1 LALVVLKERRSFVMS
16 TQIRLIA
23 AAVATLAAGQAVA
36 QYNPDYGYNNGYNNG
51 YHGGYSRTVR
61 CESYNG
67 QRNFCRVDNRG
78 DVRIRRQLSS
88 RPCIEGRNWD
98 YNTRGIW
105 VSNGCRAD
113 FAVRGRGYDHD
124 HDRYSD
130 TRYPVESSSYVDN
143 NGDVVR
149 CDSTGD
155 GRTYCSTE
163 VNRRY
168 TLSRTRYGR
177 CVEGETWGIDNR
189 GLWVSG
195 GCRGDFGYMR

>member
-1 LALVVLKERRSFVMS
+1 MS
-16 TQIRLIA
+16 KQIRLIA
-23 AAVATLAAGQAVA
+23 AAVATLAAGQAAA
-36 QYNPDYGYNNGYNNG
+36 QTYYSNDNG
-51 YHGGYSRTVR
+51 YHHGYTRTVR
-61 CESYNG
+61 CESVDG
-67 QRNFCRVDNRG
+67 RRVFCRVDNGG

-98 YNTRGIW
+98 SNTRGIW

-113 FAVRGRGYDHD
+113 FAVRGRGDR
-124 HDRYSD
+124 DRYSGD
-130 TRYPVESSSYVDN
+130 TRYPVGSSSYVDN
-143 NGDVVR
+143 NGDAIR

-168 TLSRTRYGR
+168 MLSRTRDGR